1 MTRTGIFIFVIFKLE
16 EALRWH
22 FQTNNYR
29 EEVTGQSIRR
39 PSATIRLRSAS
50 ELEESII
57 RGVDALRFGRPSL
70 ICRCSDCGAVVPK
83 CLVKPRS
90 TKMIPW
96 MLKNSSKLGQDAERI
111 SEASLDRF
119 VVWLQLRKEKDM
131 LRESQ
136 SQSFGLIRKLEDHVR
151 SLSEAHAEDKKY
163 IQKLE
168 RELSN
173 CSQEIDYLQDQLNSR
188 NEEVHSLEER
198 VRILEL
204 KLIDMDNLE
213 EKVDILREELR
224 RSDMEREL
232 LVQELET
239 TEAELQSS
247 SLSVEKLEESIS
259 SVALE
264 SHCEIESMKLDLMAL
279 EQNYFEAKKV
289 QEETLQENER
299 LNSLIDGL
307 EVRIEDAQGIIDNL
321 EKENKEPRETID
333 LFEPNAR
340 VLCQRIGECIEELQN
355 DDRESKIDI
364 QLLMSKVGLSKEMGE
379 IFGHLIAK
387 LSTLHAPDPV
397 LKEKMEKMSLEMQ
410 EYEELVKQ
418 LKGELRDEKFKAKEE
433 AEDLAQEMAELR
445 YEMTCLLEEER
456 KRRASIEQASLQ
468 RITELEAQICGLIIL
483 CI

>member
-1 MTRTGIFIFVIFKLE
+1 MSREAAIDKDDPLDVEELLQIGTRC
-16 EALRWH
+16 
-22 FQTNNYR
+22 R
-29 EEVTGQSIRR
+29 E
-39 PSATIRLRSAS
+39 
-50 ELEESII
+50 
-57 RGVDALRFGRPSL
+57 
-70 ICRCSDCGAVVPK
+70 
-83 CLVKPRS
+83 
-90 TKMIPW
+90 
-96 MLKNSSKLGQDAERI
+96 
-111 SEASLDRF
+111 
-119 VVWLQLRKEKDM
+119 LRKEKDM

-173 CSQEIDYLQDQLNSR
+173 CSQ
-188 NEEVHSLEER
+188 
-198 VRILEL
+198 
-204 KLIDMDNLE
+204 
-213 EKVDILREELR
+213 
-224 RSDMEREL
+224 
-232 LVQELET
+232 
-239 TEAELQSS
+239 
-247 SLSVEKLEESIS
+247 
-259 SVALE
+259 
-264 SHCEIESMKLDLMAL
+264 EIESMKLDLMAL

-468 RITELEAQICGLIIL
+468 RITELEAQVRKDQRKSTTIVQQLQL
-483 CI
+483 A